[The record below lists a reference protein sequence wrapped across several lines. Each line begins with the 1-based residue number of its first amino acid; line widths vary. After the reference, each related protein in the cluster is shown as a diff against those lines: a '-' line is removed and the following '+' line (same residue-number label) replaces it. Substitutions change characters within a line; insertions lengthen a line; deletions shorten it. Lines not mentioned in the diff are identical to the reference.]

1 MLGGARPRNWRTG
14 ADSNRVWISYLYTN
28 HARLVLSL
36 ENELQMKK
44 MIEIDARL
52 SDCIAI
58 AIHQRAPI
66 YVSLDVWEE
75 VEGMREVLR
84 KTQGE
89 A

>member
-1 MLGGARPRNWRTG
+1 MEYEQCSAWK
-14 ADSNRVWISYLYTN
+14 
-28 HARLVLSL
+28 
-36 ENELQMKK
+36 NELQTKK
-44 MIEIDARL
+44 IIEIDARL

-58 AIHQRAPI
+58 AIHQRAPT

-75 VEGMREVLR
+75 VEGMRKVLR